1 MMGKRKILIVDDE
14 ADITDTLS
22 FMLQARNFDVV
33 TANNGKEGLAK
44 VKKEH
49 PDLVILD
56 ISMPEM
62 DGYNVCNKLRQ
73 DNETKDIPIIM
84 LTAKGETEAVIK
96 SYESGANDYVVKPFN
111 LSTLISRINN
121 CLTN

>member
-1 MMGKRKILIVDDE
+1 MGKHKILIVDDE
-14 ADITDTLS
+14 VDITDTLS
-22 FMLQARNFDVV
+22 YMLQARNFEVI
-33 TANNGKEGLAK
+33 TANNGKDGLAK

-49 PDLVILD
+49 PDLVILE
-56 ISMPEM
+56 ITMPEM
-62 DGYNVCNKLRQ
+62 ERYNVCNKLRQ
-73 DNETKDIPIIM
+73 DSETKDIPVIM
-84 LTAKGETEAVIK
+84 LTAKGETDAVIK